1 MCLCHSVS
9 RVADGFYPKKNVN
22 INVDGS
28 CYEFLGSAFA
38 VYKYLDTQKRMS
50 ILKAQYNAIEPPNA
64 LIPIIFSG
72 TKNEIPE
79 FTDKYDIKVVEEQQV
94 GDMNNK
100 NSYIDKYIVKAMT
113 AKPYFEQILNALTL
127 QDFNPSTKTI
137 QGSIG
142 IQPNPFLTWEEGN
155 EISIDTNN
163 VMKRGIQQMIEDNY
177 DGIKQTECRSS

>member
-1 MCLCHSVS
+1 MVDFHKLVIPIIIILVVGGTASFFL
-9 RVADGFYPKKNVN
+9 AYGFYPKKNVN

-38 VYKYLDTQKRMS
+38 EYKYLDTQKRMS

-100 NSYIDKYIVKAMT
+100 NS
-113 AKPYFEQILNALTL
+113 
-127 QDFNPSTKTI
+127 
-137 QGSIG
+137 
-142 IQPNPFLTWEEGN
+142 
-155 EISIDTNN
+155 
-163 VMKRGIQQMIEDNY
+163 
-177 DGIKQTECRSS
+177 

>member
-1 MCLCHSVS
+1 MVYQLLSTLVGGYQQPIPWS
-9 RVADGFYPKKNVN
+9 ETFRFRKAINMSSWVADGFYPKKNVN

-38 VYKYLDTQKRMS
+38 EYKYLDTQKRTS

-72 TKNEIPE
+72 TKNEITE

-113 AKPYFEQILNALTL
+113 AKPYFEQILNALT
-127 QDFNPSTKTI
+127 KTLI
-137 QGSIG
+137 RQLR
-142 IQPNPFLTWEEGN
+142 QYKA
-155 EISIDTNN
+155 
-163 VMKRGIQQMIEDNY
+163 V
-177 DGIKQTECRSS
+177 

>member
-38 VYKYLDTQKRMS
+38 EKYLDTQKRMS

-64 LIPIIFSG
+64 FIPIIFRG
-72 TKNEIPE
+72 TKNEITE

-100 NSYIDKYIVKAMT
+100 NSYIDKYIVKAMK
-113 AKPYFEQILNALTL
+113 AKPYSN
-127 QDFNPSTKTI
+127 
-137 QGSIG
+137 
-142 IQPNPFLTWEEGN
+142 
-155 EISIDTNN
+155 
-163 VMKRGIQQMIEDNY
+163 RY
-177 DGIKQTECRSS
+177 

>member
-1 MCLCHSVS
+1 MSS
-9 RVADGFYPKKNVN
+9 GVADGFYPKKNVN

-28 CYEFLGSAFA
+28 CYEFLGSAFTE
-38 VYKYLDTQKRMS
+38 YKYLDIQKRTS
-50 ILKAQYNAIEPPNA
+50 ILKAQYNAIGPPNA
-64 LIPIIFSG
+64 FIP
-72 TKNEIPE
+72 EITE

-155 EISIDTNN
+155 NEISIDTNN
-163 VMKRGIQQMIEDNY
+163 VMKRGIHD
-177 DGIKQTECRSS
+177 RR